1 MSDTRRRRKSNQSCG
16 SDDLSDSCEELNA
29 TKETQ
34 SSEQTDGHQ
43 DSECEIYPSDSDVES
58 QDGTLRESGDGQ
70 EEEKPQKKLDDD
82 EDRRNPQYIPKR
94 GTFYEHDDR
103 TTDEVTD
110 NNAEPPSERETK
122 EKKVWKD
129 KEDRWDHDRY
139 NDEEQAPKSHEELIA
154 VYGYDIRN
162 EEGPPRA
169 RRRRRY
175 GRGPNKYTRNWE
187 DEDAYGK
194 PGSNTPNR
202 NKKFNRSG
210 EDFPALGTNKNAS
223 PQVEEPV
230 ISSAWYSS
238 KNKSQSKLQN
248 FPPLQTQDDS
258 PKTKPSGTSNALT
271 NENKAPNES
280 ISPAWKKDNK
290 NPLFTQS
297 SNGNSGAGGD
307 ADMLVNTK
315 TSPRD
320 NNKRNVQESVGLAAS
335 RTRGRGFRT
344 NANNNMVTNR
354 IVETKPKGRGAGPII
369 TDNKRNSNI
378 QNDDEQQI
386 THDMKHVSLNDG
398 TQYHQGG
405 RHNKNFY
412 GQSSNQQRSN
422 TVPPRMQQQQQSHPP
437 AQQQQQSQQSQQ
449 QQSIQQ
455 QQQDGAATRP
465 KRYSSLRQRP
475 TVSETPGQ
483 QTYPPQHGQQ
493 HAQHTPHTQHGQHN
507 QHNQHSQHNQH
518 GYFPP
523 QGYPPGHFEQTTPV
537 ATAAAPMAGQPVI
550 PLPPNGQ
557 PASYAPPP
565 FLVPPPQFITPQTAP
580 PSIINYV
587 PGPNGPA
594 FQPNFQGYP
603 GYTPPVQPQRPP
615 PPQELFQPQ
624 GCTYYSPA
632 QQQQQAAPMR
642 RPKAAIPILPPPDNQ
657 QHQTGGKGRGRS
669 TPQQLSN
676 QFGNM
681 QQTEEEI
688 KLNSM
693 EDEQK
698 TALEQFD
705 DTEIDQTFLGQETQK
720 DEDLSVITSTVNENE
735 EKDVKNVEK
744 ETAVVSEIV
753 ATEPDVEIII
763 SANDTSKVIIIED
776 ENIIPNKSP
785 LTIVEETEND
795 LNTIESSTTE
805 SKIVEEA
812 AA

>member
-43 DSECEIYPSDSDVES
+43 DSECDIYASDSDVES
-58 QDGTLRESGDGQ
+58 QDGALRESGDGQ

-103 TTDEVTD
+103 TADEVTET
-110 NNAEPPSERETK
+110 NQESQNERETK

-194 PGSNTPNR
+194 PGTNVTNR
-202 NKKFNRSG
+202 NRKFNRSG
-210 EDFPALGTNKNAS
+210 EDFPALGTNKNAPS
-223 PQVEEPV
+223 HVEEPV

-238 KNKSQSKLQN
+238 KNKLQNKVQN
-248 FPPLQTQDDS
+248 FPPLQTQSDS
-258 PKTKPSGTSNALT
+258 PKTKPSSASNTHT
-271 NENKAPNES
+271 NENKAPNEPTN
-280 ISPAWKKDNK
+280 PAWKKDTK
-290 NPLFTQS
+290 HSSHTQS
-297 SNGNSGAGGD
+297 NNGNSGAGGD
-307 ADMLVNTK
+307 ADKLVNAK

-320 NNKRNVQESVGLAAS
+320 NNKRNVQESVSLAAS

-354 IVETKPKGRGAGPII
+354 TIETKPKGRGAGPI
-369 TDNKRNSNI
+369 TAENKRNSNV

-398 TQYHQGG
+398 TQYHQSG
-405 RHNKNFY
+405 RHNKSFY
-412 GQSSNQQRSN
+412 GQSSNQQRSS
-422 TVPPRMQQQQQSHPP
+422 TVPPRMQQQQSHSSPQP
-437 AQQQQQSQQSQQ
+437 QQQSL
-449 QQSIQQ
+449 
-455 QQQDGAATRP
+455 QQQDSSANRP

-483 QTYPPQHGQQ
+483 QNYPSQHGQHGQ
-493 HAQHTPHTQHGQHN
+493 HTQHSQHN
-507 QHNQHSQHNQH
+507 QHNQHNQH

-523 QGYPPGHFEQTTPV
+523 QGYPQGHFEQTTPV
-537 ATAAAPMAGQPVI
+537 AAAATPLAGQPVI

-565 FLVPPPQFITPQTAP
+565 FLVPPPQFIPPQTAP

-587 PGPNGPA
+587 SGPNGPA
-594 FQPNFQGYP
+594 FQPNYP
-603 GYTPPVQPQRPP
+603 GYQGYSPPVQPQRPP

-632 QQQQQAAPMR
+632 QQQQQQQQSAPMR

-657 QHQTGGKGRGRS
+657 QHQSGKGRGRS
-669 TPQQLSN
+669 TQLQQPN
-676 QFGNM
+676 QPGNM
-681 QQTEEEI
+681 QQTDQEI
-688 KLNSM
+688 KSGLM
-693 EDEQK
+693 EGEQQGIP
-698 TALEQFD
+698 EQF
-705 DTEIDQTFLGQETQK
+705 ENVQIEQNPPIQETQK
-720 DEDLSVITSTVNENE
+720 GIDLSAIPDTMVE
-735 EKDVKNVEK
+735 EVDAKDVDID
-744 ETAVVSEIV
+744 TPVVQELVTTDPIDEIMN
-753 ATEPDVEIII
+753 
-763 SANDTSKVIIIED
+763 ANNSSKITLD
-776 ENIIPNKSP
+776 ENIVPIK
-785 LTIVEETEND
+785 TTAVEKAEND
-795 LNTIESSTTE
+795 PIVIESSTTE
-805 SKIVEEA
+805 SKVVEEA